1 MSFGERLMHAWNAF
15 RNNRDPT
22 ETCKLVEYGTY
33 YRPDVHRLR
42 YGNDKSIMAM
52 ILNRIAVDVVSQD
65 IRHVRTNENGQ
76 FADDVDSY
84 LNQCLTVE
92 ANIDQSARDFM
103 RDVVLSMFD
112 EGVVCIVP
120 TDTDINPE
128 TGAFDVKSMRTAKI
142 LEWYP
147 DAVRVKCYDEKICQ
161 QKEIIIKKRACCII
175 ENPFYSIMNEPG
187 SLLPRLTRKLA
198 LMDSLD
204 EQASSGK
211 LDLIIQLPYS
221 IKSKAR
227 EDQAERRRK
236 MVEKQ
241 LTDSKYGIAYTDGT
255 ERVTQ
260 LNRPIENNLLKQIE
274 YLTDN
279 LYNQLGLTK
288 TIFDGTADEQT
299 MLNYRT
305 RTLEPILC
313 AIVEEMRRKFLTKTA
328 RTQGQTIMFFS
339 SPFKLVPVNQLA
351 DIADR
356 FTRNEIMSSNEI
368 RAIVGLRPSDDPTAD
383 ELRNKNLNQEAM
395 PYQEQPMEEGE
406 VPEDQYGQY

>member
-1 MSFGERLMHAWNAF
+1 
-15 RNNRDPT
+15 
-22 ETCKLVEYGTY
+22 
-33 YRPDVHRLR
+33 
-42 YGNDKSIMAM
+42 
-52 ILNRIAVDVVSQD
+52 
-65 IRHVRTNENGQ
+65 
-76 FADDVDSY
+76 
-84 LNQCLTVE
+84 
-92 ANIDQSARDFM
+92 
-103 RDVVLSMFD
+103 
-112 EGVVCIVP
+112 
-120 TDTDINPE
+120 
-128 TGAFDVKSMRTAKI
+128 
-142 LEWYP
+142 
-147 DAVRVKCYDEKICQ
+147 
-161 QKEIIIKKRACCII
+161 
-175 ENPFYSIMNEPG
+175 MNEPG